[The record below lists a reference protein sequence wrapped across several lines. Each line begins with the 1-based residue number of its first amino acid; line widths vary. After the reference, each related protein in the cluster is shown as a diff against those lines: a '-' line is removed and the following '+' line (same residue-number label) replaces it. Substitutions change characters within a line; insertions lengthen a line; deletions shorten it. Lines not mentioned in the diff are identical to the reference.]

1 MSTLEVNEEKD
12 SGAGSSSEEEQ
23 NGFQFSE
30 KGKKMA
36 EQIAE
41 WLLMR
46 HFFPDVKDKRKQAIM
61 KRLFDTDMQF
71 NLSRGEVTRATEKL
85 RNRHTV
91 VSLPFPML
99 SQCTRNRTR

>member
-1 MSTLEVNEEKD
+1 MSTEVVNED
-12 SGAGSSSEEEQ
+12 ASQTSSSREKEQ
-23 NGFQFSE
+23 DAFQFSE

-71 NLSRGEVTRATEKL
+71 NLSRGEVKRATEKL

-91 VSLPFPML
+91 VSLL
-99 SQCTRNRTR
+99 TDLGS

>member
-1 MSTLEVNEEKD
+1 MSTLEVNEERD

-61 KRLFDTDMQF
+61 KRLFDTD
-71 NLSRGEVTRATEKL
+71 
-85 RNRHTV
+85 HTV

-99 SQCTRNRTR
+99 SQCTRNRKR